1 MLFCVIWI
9 IVNEYIDFDE
19 KSLFIVWAV
28 VWTTLVIIPVSMFF
42 LRVVQCFLDDPEVS
56 LITKVVI
63 GLVIIFSFGAL
74 LAFVLLYFIFYYW
87 TEIRPKISK
96 KYMERGESSA
106 LMLRF
111 FLGPLGLLMLVSV
124 LIEDGGDGYS
134 AIIFTGAVFML
145 WFSLFRMYPAYLKEK
160 VWG

>member
-1 MLFCVIWI
+1 MIDKVSFWANASIKSWMLFCVIWI

-74 LAFVLLYFIFYYW
+74 LAFVLL
-87 TEIRPKISK
+87 KHCL
-96 KYMERGESSA
+96 MAA
-106 LMLRF
+106 LQCFSLRFMLNPRVFNRCGMLR
-111 FLGPLGLLMLVSV
+111 L
-124 LIEDGGDGYS
+124 
-134 AIIFTGAVFML
+134 
-145 WFSLFRMYPAYLKEK
+145 
-160 VWG
+160 